1 MKGHTM
7 RHQYRWLLIAGLSAL
22 LIGGC
27 KKDDGAV
34 GTEDAVVLTA
44 DDAADTFAST
54 LGGSQSTA
62 GLTAQLEEA
71 ATIAGGGSLGKVDA
85 SAGTMWDTTI
95 TRVRVGTYSYSYSFR
110 YSVVLANVNRL
121 DFGYTMKGIYDTPRM
136 SSNDSAA
143 ASFQVSNLLTG
154 TAYSVT
160 GIYNRYGSQASK
172 VRNKVSFTS
181 TITVSTTA
189 LLIDKSTKRV
199 SGGSA
204 AVIIYGQSSTGNIY
218 SFNGTVTFL
227 GNQQAT
233 LVIGSKS
240 YTINLATG
248 EATAA

>member
-1 MKGHTM
+1 MK
-7 RHQYRWLLIAGLSAL
+7 RQYMWILIAGLSAV
-22 LIGGC
+22 LIAGC

-34 GTEDAVVLTA
+34 GTGDAVVLTN
-44 DDAADTFAST
+44 DDAADAFAST

-85 SAGTMWDTTI
+85 TAGTMWDTTI
-95 TRVRVGTYSYSYSFR
+95 TRIRVGTYSYSYSFK
-110 YSVVLANVNRL
+110 YSITLANANRL
-121 DFGYTMKGIYDTPRM
+121 DFGYTMKGTYDTPRL
-136 SSNDSAA
+136 SSNDSAS

-160 GIYNRYGSQASK
+160 GIYNRYGTQASK
-172 VRNKVSFTS
+172 IRNKTSFTS

-204 AVIIYGQSSTGNIY
+204 AVIIYGKSSTGNIY

-233 LVIGSKS
+233 LVIGSKA

-248 EATAA
+248 EATAV

>member
-1 MKGHTM
+1 MK
-7 RHQYRWLLIAGLSAL
+7 RQYMWFLIAGLFAVL
-22 LIGGC
+22 VTGC
-27 KKDDGAV
+27 NKDDEAV
-34 GTEDAVVLTA
+34 GSGDAVVLTS
-44 DDAADTFAST
+44 DDAADAFAST

-85 SAGTMWDTTI
+85 TTGTLWDTTI
-95 TRVRVGTYSYSYSFR
+95 TRVRVGTYSYSYAFR
-110 YSVVLANVNRL
+110 YSIVLANVNRL

-143 ASFQVSNLLTG
+143 ASFQVSNLLAG
-154 TAYSVT
+154 TAYSIT
-160 GIYNRYGSQASK
+160 GIYNRYGTQVSK
-172 VRNKVSFTS
+172 VRNKTSFSS

-189 LLIDKSTKRV
+189 MLIDKSTKRV

-240 YTINLATG
+240 YTLNLATG